1 MSSITTDLAGLSGT
15 VALLLIAALVFGE
28 TAVFLGF
35 VIPGETAAVLG
46 GVLASRGRVSLP
58 LLIIVVVV
66 AAVTGPLIGYEIG
79 RHLGGRVIAARRM
92 RRVAGGMD
100 RAQAVLHRRGGL
112 AVLLGRF
119 VAILRALMPAV
130 AGTTRM
136 PYRTFLIYNMLG
148 GLIWGIGYCLL
159 GYAAGSA
166 YAAIERT
173 VGTGVAIVVA
183 VVVLGGVGFWA
194 DRRAA
199 GAGAG
204 QCDAA
209 AARCGGAGGRMAG
222 PMRRP
227 RRGRAGQRPQLIPG
241 ARCLSAGAVP
251 GPGGPGLLN
260 QHAGKIS
267 SPGPDSVRGPAGDP
281 CLAWVIRRWRKV
293 REFGELESA
302 IMDVVWDSDRAYFST
317 GGPRAA
323 FLQSPPRLHDRDD
336 GHEHLVRQGRAVPG
350 EAGPRLALLAH
361 GIPGGARR
369 QVDGGGAPLR
379 RATST
384 SR

>member
-1 MSSITTDLAGLSGT
+1 VSSITTDLAGLSGT

-58 LLIIVVVV
+58 LLIIVVVA
-66 AAVTGPLIGYEIG
+66 AAVTGPLIGYE
-79 RHLGGRVIAARRM
+79 IAARRM

-148 GLIWGIGYCLL
+148 GLIWGVGYCLL

-183 VVVLGGVGFWA
+183 VVVLGGVGFWLV
-194 DRRAA
+194 RRHRREQAGPAAA
-199 GAGAG
+199 GP
-204 QCDAA
+204 DT
-209 AARCGGAGGRMAG
+209 AG
-222 PMRRP
+222 P
-227 RRGRAGQRPQLIPG
+227 
-241 ARCLSAGAVP
+241 
-251 GPGGPGLLN
+251 
-260 QHAGKIS
+260 
-267 SPGPDSVRGPAGDP
+267 
-281 CLAWVIRRWRKV
+281 
-293 REFGELESA
+293 
-302 IMDVVWDSDRAYFST
+302 DVVR
-317 GGPRAA
+317 PAA
-323 FLQSPPRLHDRDD
+323 PERPC
-336 GHEHLVRQGRAVPG
+336 
-350 EAGPRLALLAH
+350 
-361 GIPGGARR
+361 
-369 QVDGGGAPLR
+369 
-379 RATST
+379 
-384 SR
+384 

>member
-1 MSSITTDLAGLSGT
+1 VSSITTDLAGLSGT

-46 GVLASRGRVSLP
+46 GVLASRGRISLP

-100 RAQAVLHRRGGL
+100 RAQAVVHRRGGL

-148 GLIWGIGYCLL
+148 GLIWGVGYCLL

-173 VGTGVAIVVA
+173 VGAGVAIVVA
-183 VVVLGGVGFWA
+183 VMVLGGVGFWLI
-194 DRRAA
+194 RRHRRDPAVPDPA
-199 GAGAG
+199 GPDVAVP
-204 QCDAA
+204 D
-209 AARCGGAGGRMAG
+209 MAG
-222 PMRRP
+222 PDV
-227 RRGRAGQRPQLIPG
+227 
-241 ARCLSAGAVP
+241 AVP
-251 GPGGPGLLN
+251 G
-260 QHAGKIS
+260 A
-267 SPGPDSVRGPAGDP
+267 PGPD
-281 CLAWVIRRWRKV
+281 
-293 REFGELESA
+293 
-302 IMDVVWDSDRAYFST
+302 M
-317 GGPRAA
+317 
-323 FLQSPPRLHDRDD
+323 
-336 GHEHLVRQGRAVPG
+336 
-350 EAGPRLALLAH
+350 AGPDVAGPDMA
-361 GIPGGARR
+361 GP
-369 QVDGGGAPLR
+369 GAPGPDMAGPDAGR
-379 RATST
+379 SAGPERP
-384 SR
+384 R

>member
-1 MSSITTDLAGLSGT
+1 MDESRDGHCGREADRVSSITTDLAGLSGT
-15 VALLLIAALVFGE
+15 VALLVIAALVFGE

-58 LLIIVVVV
+58 LLIIVVVI
-66 AAVTGPLIGYEIG
+66 AAITGPLIGYEIG

-100 RAQAVLHRRGGL
+100 RAQAVVHRRGGL

-136 PYRTFLIYNMLG
+136 PYRTFLIYNVLG

-183 VVVLGGVGFWA
+183 VVVVGGVGFWLV
-194 DRRAA
+194 RRHRREQGGPAAA
-199 GAGAG
+199 GPGVPG
-204 QCDAA
+204 QDAA
-209 AARCGGAGGRMAG
+209 
-222 PMRRP
+222 RP
-227 RRGRAGQRPQLIPG
+227 E
-241 ARCLSAGAVP
+241 VP
-251 GPGGPGLLN
+251 GPDLAGPDAARPDTAGQDAARPDTAGPGV
-260 QHAGKIS
+260 AG
-267 SPGPDSVRGPAGDP
+267 PGVVRPAGP
-281 CLAWVIRRWRKV
+281 ERP
-293 REFGELESA
+293 S
-302 IMDVVWDSDRAYFST
+302 
-317 GGPRAA
+317 
-323 FLQSPPRLHDRDD
+323 
-336 GHEHLVRQGRAVPG
+336 
-350 EAGPRLALLAH
+350 
-361 GIPGGARR
+361 
-369 QVDGGGAPLR
+369 
-379 RATST
+379 
-384 SR
+384 

>member
-1 MSSITTDLAGLSGT
+1 VPGNMGESRAGHSGREADRVSSITADLAGLSGT

-58 LLIIVVVV
+58 LLIVVVVV

-79 RHLGGRVIAARRM
+79 RRLGGRVIAARRM

-112 AVLLGRF
+112 AVLFGRF
-119 VAILRALMPAV
+119 VAVLRALMPAV

-148 GLIWGIGYCLL
+148 GLIWGVGYCLL

-183 VVVLGGVGFWA
+183 VVVLVGVGFWLV
-194 DRRAA
+194 RRHRREQAGPDAA
-199 GAGAG
+199 GP
-204 QCDAA
+204 DAA
-209 AARCGGAGGRMAG
+209 PPAG
-222 PMRRP
+222 PDVAGPDVVPPAGPDVVPPAGPDPAGPGVVRPTGPERP
-227 RRGRAGQRPQLIPG
+227 R
-241 ARCLSAGAVP
+241 
-251 GPGGPGLLN
+251 
-260 QHAGKIS
+260 
-267 SPGPDSVRGPAGDP
+267 
-281 CLAWVIRRWRKV
+281 
-293 REFGELESA
+293 
-302 IMDVVWDSDRAYFST
+302 
-317 GGPRAA
+317 
-323 FLQSPPRLHDRDD
+323 
-336 GHEHLVRQGRAVPG
+336 
-350 EAGPRLALLAH
+350 
-361 GIPGGARR
+361 
-369 QVDGGGAPLR
+369 
-379 RATST
+379 
-384 SR
+384 

>member
-1 MSSITTDLAGLSGT
+1 VSSITTDLAGLSGT

-58 LLIIVVVV
+58 LLIIVVVA

-92 RRVAGGMD
+92 RRVASGMD
-100 RAQAVLHRRGGL
+100 RAQAVVHRRGGL

-119 VAILRALMPAV
+119 VAILRALVPAA

-183 VVVLGGVGFWA
+183 VAVLAGVGFWLVRRHRRERAGPDVGAPGPAVPDLTGA
-194 DRRAA
+194 DRVIPSPGPEAVRPA
-199 GAGAG
+199 GPEVAGPEVAG
-204 QCDAA
+204 PE
-209 AARCGGAGGRMAG
+209 AARPAG
-222 PMRRP
+222 PEV
-227 RRGRAGQRPQLIPG
+227 AGPEVAGPEVAEPEV
-241 ARCLSAGAVP
+241 AR
-251 GPGGPGLLN
+251 PGGPDV
-260 QHAGKIS
+260 AG
-267 SPGPDSVRGPAGDP
+267 PEAARPAGP
-281 CLAWVIRRWRKV
+281 ER
-293 REFGELESA
+293 
-302 IMDVVWDSDRAYFST
+302 
-317 GGPRAA
+317 PR
-323 FLQSPPRLHDRDD
+323 
-336 GHEHLVRQGRAVPG
+336 
-350 EAGPRLALLAH
+350 
-361 GIPGGARR
+361 
-369 QVDGGGAPLR
+369 
-379 RATST
+379 
-384 SR
+384 

>member
-1 MSSITTDLAGLSGT
+1 VSSITTDLAGLSGT

-58 LLIIVVVV
+58 LLMIVVVA

-136 PYRTFLIYNMLG
+136 PYRTFLIYNTLG
-148 GLIWGIGYCLL
+148 GLIWGVGYCLL

-183 VVVLGGVGFWA
+183 VVVLGGVGFWLVRRHRRGQA
-194 DRRAA
+194 DPDAVRAA
-199 GAGAG
+199 GPDTAGL
-204 QCDAA
+204 DVV
-209 AARCGGAGGRMAG
+209 
-222 PMRRP
+222 RP
-227 RRGRAGQRPQLIPG
+227 
-241 ARCLSAGAVP
+241 P
-251 GPGGPGLLN
+251 GPE
-260 QHAGKIS
+260 
-267 SPGPDSVRGPAGDP
+267 RP
-281 CLAWVIRRWRKV
+281 C
-293 REFGELESA
+293 
-302 IMDVVWDSDRAYFST
+302 
-317 GGPRAA
+317 
-323 FLQSPPRLHDRDD
+323 
-336 GHEHLVRQGRAVPG
+336 
-350 EAGPRLALLAH
+350 
-361 GIPGGARR
+361 
-369 QVDGGGAPLR
+369 
-379 RATST
+379 
-384 SR
+384 